1 MNRRH
6 WKKLIGFVGLA
17 ALFLALSAVWA
28 SAETEGI
35 FTYSITNNVAT
46 ITKVDCSEVKDIV
59 IPETLGGYPVTTLN
73 RDSCFEDNDSIRGN
87 GPDTLFIPK
96 TLTTIRSGA
105 FTFSDI
111 KAFIVDAENPNFTA
125 VDGVL
130 FSKDMKTLIQ
140 ASGGFAAECYTV
152 PDGVETIGSHAFHTC
167 ILIEE
172 IVFPASLRTIGDQ
185 AFFHAMNLK
194 SIHLNEGLT
203 TIAENCFAWC
213 YALESITIPSTLRTI
228 SGSAFTECN
237 ALETIILSEGSA
249 VISYFAFESCP
260 LLKQVYLPSTI
271 TAIGTGAFGNCTSLT
286 DVCYAGSAEDWA
298 NISIDTSAYAGTRPV
313 VIDTCNIHYNV
324 PVEAYK
330 DLSYES
336 DNDMLTFSG
345 GGSIPGGW
353 HYWDADKDTV
363 TTVVLDGDYTSI
375 DAGAFA
381 DYPELTTVLLRTPS
395 TTIADGAFANCPHL
409 QAVLCFGGSS
419 FGADAFDFDGAL
431 KVYENAD
438 AAHSMTAS
446 QTDISVVSYRFS
458 SGTLQLL
465 ADVTF
470 DSYEFFDTIAAF
482 TLQYDNMQ
490 KLAFRRFTFDSIP
503 MYYYPKEDGSTQ
515 RIEDNTLVNGEMY
528 PMIYVDGEATPI
540 TFNTLV
546 HGLADKS
553 ISSFYLI
560 SSDENHKQIKDTPI
574 TVTDDNEDENNSEG
588 GFIGVIKKA
597 MRWVIT
603 LLNKLFKIISRLGK

>member
-271 TAIGTGAFGNCTSLT
+271 TAIGTGAFGNCT
-286 DVCYAGSAEDWA
+286 
-298 NISIDTSAYAGTRPV
+298 
-313 VIDTCNIHYNV
+313 TCNIHYNV
-324 PVEAYK
+324 PIEAYQS
-330 DLSYES
+330 LTFEN
-336 DNDMLTFSG
+336 DNDILTFSG
-345 GGSIPGGW
+345 SGAIPAGW
-353 HYWDADKDTV
+353 HYWDAEKDTV
-363 TTVVLDGDYTSI
+363 T
-375 DAGAFA
+375 
-381 DYPELTTVLLRTPS
+381 PE
-395 TTIADGAFANCPHL
+395 
-409 QAVLCFGGSS
+409 Q
-419 FGADAFDFDGAL
+419 
-431 KVYENAD
+431 
-438 AAHSMTAS
+438 
-446 QTDISVVSYRFS
+446 
-458 SGTLQLL
+458 LQLKNIH
-465 ADVTF
+465 
-470 DSYEFFDTIAAF
+470 SEFEI
-482 TLQYDNMQ
+482 
-490 KLAFRRFTFDSIP
+490 
-503 MYYYPKEDGSTQ
+503 
-515 RIEDNTLVNGEMY
+515 V
-528 PMIYVDGEATPI
+528 V
-540 TFNTLV
+540 
-546 HGLADKS
+546 
-553 ISSFYLI
+553 IS
-560 SSDENHKQIKDTPI
+560 D
-574 TVTDDNEDENNSEG
+574 
-588 GFIGVIKKA
+588 GVIAESSMKLCH
-597 MRWVIT
+597 IT
-603 LLNKLFKIISRLGK
+603 ETGVRG